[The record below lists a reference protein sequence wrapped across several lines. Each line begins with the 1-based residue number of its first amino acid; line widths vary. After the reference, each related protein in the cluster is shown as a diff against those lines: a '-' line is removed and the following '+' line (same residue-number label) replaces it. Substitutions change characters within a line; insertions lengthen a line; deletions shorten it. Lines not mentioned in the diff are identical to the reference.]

1 MEKAL
6 QTIAKL
12 KKNLVS
18 NEELVR
24 AAWKPAV
31 GPRIEAHARIRALF
45 GKRLVVEVDDRVWQ
59 AQLETLS
66 PAILKKLE
74 ALLGEKVADHLD
86 FRVGL
91 PRKAPEPVEAPF
103 ALTPQDAEAA
113 RIRDPYLRRIYL
125 QSKRRAKSS

>member
-6 QTIAKL
+6 QSIAKL
-12 KKNLVS
+12 KAKLVS
-18 NEELVR
+18 DEELLR
-24 AAWKPAV
+24 AAWKSAV

-59 AQLETLS
+59 SQLESLA
-66 PAILKKLE
+66 PAILAKLE
-74 ALLGEKVADHLD
+74 KLTGGRLAAFLD

-91 PRKAPEPVEAPF
+91 PRRMPEAVEAPF
-103 ALTPQDAEAA
+103 SLTAQDAEAA
-113 RIRDPYLRRIYL
+113 KIRDPYLRRIYL